1 MSKKIIAIALIAI
14 SLALVN
20 CKDNSTTDDPEPA
33 KTLNKSLMVN
43 KSWSCATFPVGFYF
57 RSDGNACGP
66 SGTTVLGTWQWLNN
80 SDSLA
85 LDYDGS
91 SRQIWYVKYCTETEM
106 SAKNGKQGSYLI
118 FTKQ

>member
-20 CKDNSTTDDPEPA
+20 CKDNSTTDDPEPT

-43 KSWSCATFPVGFYF
+43 KYWVCPGVTSFYF
-57 RSDGNACGP
+57 RSDGKYCLPDGI
-66 SGTTVLGTWQWLNN
+66 TEDGTWNWMNN
-80 SDSLA
+80 SDSLEINKS
-85 LDYDGS
+85 GTG
-91 SRQIWYVKYCTETEM
+91 RFVWYVKYCTETEM
-106 SAKNGKQGSYLI
+106 SAKNGVGASYKI